1 MQKNYII
8 GATEFVQLF
17 SGLIQVM
24 IRVCQ
29 PFVFNTMKDIL
40 EE

>member
-1 MQKNYII
+1 MQRNIII
-8 GATEFVQLF
+8 GTAEFVQLF

-29 PFVFNTMKDIL
+29 PFVFNTIKDIL